1 MKTCL
6 WEPSVSCTTS
16 PCRPPLLSIHIQQGL
31 VVSRIRWS
39 MLRVW
44 RCATLNRNVPKVEFI
59 MLTMEVRV
67 MASVTLLVA
76 QIKNE
81 RSPQRQNPWEF
92 LLNML
97 ILIHR
102 CTNGITSPLPWAHHW
117 SVGHW
122 TPQSGR
128 RVLVCVWCCSSLGSP
143 PPYIPSGRSCCTGSD
158 QWRLSEAERVAQSQS
173 SCVWK
178 KNYNFNI
185 KI

>member
-1 MKTCL
+1 M
-6 WEPSVSCTTS
+6 V
-16 PCRPPLLSIHIQQGL
+16 
-31 VVSRIRWS
+31 
-39 MLRVW
+39 
-44 RCATLNRNVPKVEFI
+44 NVK
-59 MLTMEVRV
+59 
-67 MASVTLLVA
+67 SVTLCHSQQKCSKGGIYNA
-76 QIKNE
+76 DHGGPCHGISHTPGSSIKNE

-128 RVLVCVWCCSSLGSP
+128 RVLFCVWCCSSLGSP